1 MQRYESSL
9 QMESIDL
16 LQVLL
21 TLDVNVKWI
30 QERALENAKV
40 ESDIEYWKMAE

>member
-30 QERALENAKV
+30 QERALESAKV
-40 ESDIEYWKMAE
+40 ESDIEYWKIAV